1 MSWLQKLR
9 EGLKKTSSKIELALR
24 VSKLDGDALDAIE
37 ESFILADM
45 GVETSTRLTQ
55 KMATQKPQSREEALD
70 ILRKELFHLMTGTEQ
85 MLSISSHKP
94 FIILMLGVNGA
105 GKTTTIGK
113 MAEKFKASGYKVSF
127 GAVDTFRMAAIEQL
141 KEWGQKTNCPV
152 YAGKM
157 GDDPAGVAYDAVQ
170 KAMQN
175 KDDVLFL
182 DTAGRLQNKKELLDE
197 IQKIVRVIRK
207 IDPTAP
213 HATLLTLDATVGQNA
228 FSQVENF
235 KQCTDLSGLI
245 MTKLDGTAKGGILVA
260 LTEKFHLP
268 IYYIGVG
275 EKAEDLQPFTAKEYI
290 DSLLGTEQ

>member
-9 EGLKKTSSKIELALR
+9 NGLKKTSSKIELALR
-24 VSKLDGDALDAIE
+24 VSKLDSDALDAIE

-45 GVETSTRLTQ
+45 GIETSAKLVK
-55 KMATQKPQSREEALD
+55 KMAEQKPQSHEEAID
-70 ILRKELFHLMTGTEQ
+70 ILKKELIGLMAGTEQ
-85 MLSISSHKP
+85 TLSFSSHKP

-105 GKTTTIGK
+105 GKTTTLGK
-113 MAEKFKASGYKVSF
+113 MAEKFKTSGYKVSF

-141 KEWGQKTNCPV
+141 KEWGKKTDCPV

-170 KAMQN
+170 KAIQN

-182 DTAGRLQNKKELLDE
+182 DTAGRLQNNKELLDE
-197 IQKIVRVIRK
+197 IQKIVRVIQK
-207 IDPTAP
+207 IDPSAP

-235 KQCTDLSGLI
+235 KQCANISGLI

-275 EKAEDLQPFTAKEYI
+275 EKAEDLQPFTAEEYI
-290 DSLLGTEQ
+290 ESLLGTRQ

>member
-9 EGLKKTSSKIELALR
+9 NGLKKTSSKIELALR
-24 VSKLDGDALDAIE
+24 VSKLDREALDTIE

-45 GVETSTRLTQ
+45 GIETSERLVK
-55 KMATQKPQSREEALD
+55 KMAEQKPQSQEQAFD
-70 ILRKELFHLMTGTEQ
+70 ILKAELSDLMAGTEQ
-85 MLSISSHKP
+85 SLCFSDHRP
-94 FIILMLGVNGA
+94 FVILMLGVNGA

-113 MAEKFKASGYKVSF
+113 MAEKFKASGHKVAF

-141 KEWGQKTNCPV
+141 KEWGRKTDCPV

-157 GDDPAGVAYDAVQ
+157 GDDPAGVAYEAVQ
-170 KAMQN
+170 KAIQN
-175 KDDVLFL
+175 KDDILFL
-182 DTAGRLQNKKELLDE
+182 DTAGRLQNKKELLAE
-197 IQKIVRVIRK
+197 IQKIVRVIQK

-235 KQCTDLSGLI
+235 KQCTDISGLI

-275 EKAEDLQPFTAKEYI
+275 EKAEDLQPFKIEEYI
-290 DSLLGTEQ
+290 ESLLGTKQ

>member
-24 VSKLDGDALDAIE
+24 SSKLDDEALENLE

-45 GVETSTRLTQ
+45 GVETSQKLVQ
-55 KMATQKPQSREEALD
+55 KMAKQKPQNQEEAVDVLK
-70 ILRKELFHLMTGTEQ
+70 KELLDLMKGSEQ
-85 MLSISSHKP
+85 TLSLSEHKP
-94 FIILMLGVNGA
+94 FVVLMLGVNGA

-113 MAEKFKASGYKVSF
+113 MAEKLKSSGYKVSF

-141 KEWGQKTNCPV
+141 KEWGRKTDCPV

-157 GDDPAGVAYDAVQ
+157 GDDPAGTAYEALQ
-170 KAMQN
+170 KAIQN

-182 DTAGRLQNKKELLDE
+182 DTAGRLQNKKELMAE
-197 IQKIVRVIRK
+197 IQKIVRVIQK
-207 IDPTAP
+207 IDSTAP

-235 KQCTDLSGLI
+235 EQSTPVSGLI

-275 EKAEDLQPFTAKEYI
+275 EKAEDLQPFKAEEYAE
-290 DSLLGTEQ
+290 SLLGIR

>member
-24 VSKLDGDALDAIE
+24 TSKLDCEALDAIE
-37 ESFILADM
+37 ESFIMADM
-45 GVETSTRLTQ
+45 GVETSARLTQ
-55 KMATQKPQSREEALD
+55 KMAAQKPQNQKEALD
-70 ILRKELFHLMTGTEQ
+70 ILKDELSRLMAGTEQ
-85 MLSISSHKP
+85 TLSISSHKP
-94 FIILMLGVNGA
+94 FIVLMLGVNGA

-113 MAEKFKASGYKVSF
+113 MAEKIKASGHKVSF

-141 KEWGQKTNCPV
+141 KEWGKKTDCPV

-170 KAMQN
+170 KAIQN

-182 DTAGRLQNKKELLDE
+182 DTAGRLQNKKELLAE
-197 IQKIVRVIRK
+197 IQKIVRVIQK

-235 KQCTDLSGLI
+235 KQCTNLSGLI

-290 DSLLGTEQ
+290 ESLLGTEQ